1 MQMKNQR
8 IVAVHLLNDFSG
20 SPFVFSQAL
29 QALQQQGYEVHLFT
43 ATPGGN
49 GFLNNV
55 TGIKKHAI
63 TYKWS
68 KVKLVT
74 LFLYLY
80 SQLSLFARLLFFAK
94 ATDIIYINSILPFGA
109 AWAGRFK
116 KCTVVYHVH
125 EVSIKPAPLKKWL
138 LYVINK
144 TAHRCIYVSKYVQQ
158 FTPVHKEGVV
168 IYNALP
174 QTFIDTAA
182 NNQHSTSN
190 VFTVLMLCSLKKYK
204 GVDEFVAAARLLPAI
219 HFELVLNANQQ
230 AIAAYFHNQILPA
243 NITVHT
249 AQNNVH
255 PFYAQASVVVNLSLP
270 HQWVETFGMTVLE
283 AMYYRKPVIV
293 PPVGGVSELV
303 LHGITGFC
311 EDSRDVNSIVLQLQK
326 LYDDKVLYAAMS
338 NAAYQQA
345 LQFNTEIFNRAIV
358 QTIAQ
363 YARPISKQLPVQRL
377 DAA

>member
-29 QALQQQGYEVHLFT
+29 QALQQNGGDVHLFT
-43 ATPGGN
+43 ATPSGN
-49 GFLNNV
+49 GFLNNI
-55 TGIKKHAI
+55 TGIKKHNI
-63 TYKWS
+63 LYRWS
-68 KVKLVT
+68 KIKLVT

-80 SQLSLFARLLFFAK
+80 SQLSLFVKLLIFTK
-94 ATDIIYINSILPFGA
+94 STDIVYINSILPFGA
-109 AWAGRFK
+109 AWAGRCK
-116 KCTVVYHVH
+116 GCKVIYHIH
-125 EVSIKPAPLKKWL
+125 EVSIKPALLKKWL

-144 TAHRCIYVSKYVQQ
+144 IAHRCIYVSKYVQQ

-174 QTFIDTAA
+174 QSFIDTAA
-182 NNQHSTSN
+182 TTQGNTANT
-190 VFTVLMLCSLKKYK
+190 FTVLMLCSLKKYK
-204 GVDEFVAAARLLPAI
+204 GVDEFVAAARLLPAL

-243 NITVHT
+243 NITVHA
-249 AQNNVH
+249 AQSNVH
-255 PFYAQASVVVNLSLP
+255 PFYAKASVVVNLSLP
-270 HQWVETFGMTVLE
+270 QQWVETFGMTVLE

-293 PPVGGVSELV
+293 PQVGGVSELV
-303 LHGITGFC
+303 LHGVTGFC

-326 LYDDKVLYAAMS
+326 LFEDKVLYTAMS

-345 LQFNTEIFNRAIV
+345 LQFNTQQFNKAIT

-363 YARPISKQLPVQRL
+363 CAGPISKQLPVQRL